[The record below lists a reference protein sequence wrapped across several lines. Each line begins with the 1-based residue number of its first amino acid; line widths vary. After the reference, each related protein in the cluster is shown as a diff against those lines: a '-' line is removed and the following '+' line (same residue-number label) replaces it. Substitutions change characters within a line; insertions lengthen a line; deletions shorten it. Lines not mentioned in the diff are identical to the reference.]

1 MDGGAIPRCARD
13 DSQVLGTL
21 LCNADRE
28 AAVPSPRRPSPSCPS
43 SRPRINSGVVP
54 LSPESSLTA
63 TLRAA
68 LNAARKAQDKER
80 TLVLGTILANLKN
93 REIELRRPATDD
105 EVVDVLRKGVKL
117 RREAIEQYAA
127 RPDLAA
133 IEASQIKVLEEFL
146 PPAADPEE
154 IRTAVRQAIAGGAR
168 DIGKVMGQVL
178 PKYKGKADGKL
189 INQIVREE
197 LQAG

>member
-1 MDGGAIPRCARD
+1 
-13 DSQVLGTL
+13 
-21 LCNADRE
+21 
-28 AAVPSPRRPSPSCPS
+28 
-43 SRPRINSGVVP
+43 
-54 LSPESSLTA
+54 
-63 TLRAA
+63 LRAA

-105 EVVDVLRKGVKL
+105 EVAEVLRKGIKI
-117 RREAIEQYAA
+117 RREAIEQYSA

-133 IEASQIKVLEEFL
+133 TEASQIKVLEEFL
-146 PPAADPEE
+146 PPSVDPEE
-154 IRTAVRQAIAGGAR
+154 IRTAVRQAIAGGAK

-178 PKYKGKADGKL
+178 PKYKGRADGKL
-189 INQIVREE
+189 INQIAREE

>member
-1 MDGGAIPRCARD
+1 M
-13 DSQVLGTL
+13 
-21 LCNADRE
+21 
-28 AAVPSPRRPSPSCPS
+28 VP
-43 SRPRINSGVVP
+43 V
-54 LSPESSLTA
+54 SPESSLNA

-105 EVVDVLRKGVKL
+105 EVAEVLRKGIKI
-117 RREAIEQYAA
+117 RREAIEQYSA

-133 IEASQIKVLEEFL
+133 TEASQIKVLEEFL
-146 PPAADPEE
+146 PPSVDPEE
-154 IRTAVRQAIAGGAR
+154 IRTAVRQAIAGGAK

-178 PKYKGKADGKL
+178 PKYKGRADGKL
-189 INQIVREE
+189 INQIAREE